1 MIYLCHGFALVSSY
15 SFHASV
21 RSSQWTT
28 KFKSY
33 LGRSARILQTIL
45 IFSGVGRANYCRK
58 VESGVDSEPTL
69 ALAITLRINPASDAL
84 PRMLGL
90 NLKLDDLPIHD
101 LGKPNP
107 LPDVL

>member
-1 MIYLCHGFALVSSY
+1 
-15 SFHASV
+15 
-21 RSSQWTT
+21 
-28 KFKSY
+28 

-69 ALAITLRINPASDAL
+69 ALAITPRINPASDAL

-90 NLKLDDLPIHD
+90 NLKLEGLPDLPIHD

>member
-1 MIYLCHGFALVSSY
+1 M
-15 SFHASV
+15 
-21 RSSQWTT
+21 
-28 KFKSY
+28 
-33 LGRSARILQTIL
+33 
-45 IFSGVGRANYCRK
+45 
-58 VESGVDSEPTL
+58 DSEPTL